1 MVPHNDAIR
10 LDCRTIH
17 IIRQWSPS
25 RCSELLPGLSRRA
38 SGSGFR
44 RSLASAEPKGGV
56 LKAWSTKRP
65 PCGGP
70 WFF

>member
-25 RCSELLPGLSRRA
+25 RCSELLPA
-38 SGSGFR
+38 N
-44 RSLASAEPKGGV
+44 SLAPRLV
-56 LKAWSTKRP
+56 Q
-65 PCGGP
+65 CGGALHGR
-70 WFF
+70 